1 MPALDRVPRD
11 VHARPTLDHVLQ
23 LRAERLAIARR
34 CFDALN
40 DDQLAGETTVTG
52 PGYPEAGS
60 YAVTR
65 CLNAVLDEEWWHRR
79 FAERDLSLLEASRTV

>member
-1 MPALDRVPRD
+1 MPDLEGVPRD
-11 VHARPTLDHVLQ
+11 PEARPSLDHVLR

-34 CFDALN
+34 FFATLADE
-40 DDQLAGETTVTG
+40 QLVGETTVTG

-79 FAERDLSLLEASRTV
+79 FAERDLSVLESRRAG